1 MQGFLKFQ
9 EWFNPMTRIFN
20 FCAGPATLPLPVL
33 EKARDEML
41 DYRGLGMSVME
52 ISHRS
57 AAFDEVADSTEA
69 CLRRLLSISDDY
81 AVLFLAGGATTQFA
95 QVPLNLASV
104 DRPGAYIVDGSWSK
118 KAFGIAQRMGLA
130 HLAASSE
137 DSGFKSIPA
146 ESEWNLEGD
155 YAYLHYVSNETISG
169 VQFRQ
174 PPESALPLVSDMSSD
189 ILSRPVNVDKFGVIY
204 AGAQKNIGQSG
215 IAVVIVRKDLLQD
228 LPSVV
233 PDLQSWKIQHKQ
245 GSRLNTP
252 PTYAWYMAGLV
263 FEWIEASGGVERMA
277 ELNQHKSDTFYQY
290 LDQSAFY
297 QNDIPTGFRSH
308 MNIPFQIVDESLHG
322 RFISEAEAV
331 GLSSLK
337 GHRSVGGMRASIY
350 NAMPIEGIEALISFM
365 QDFESKAG

>member
-1 MQGFLKFQ
+1 
-9 EWFNPMTRIFN
+9 MTRIFN

-33 EKARDEML
+33 EKARDELL

-57 AAFDEVADSTEA
+57 AAFDELAGSTET

-95 QVPLNLASV
+95 QVPLNLASPEK
-104 DRPGAYIVDGSWSK
+104 PGAYIVNGSWSK
-118 KAFGIAQRMGLA
+118 KAFGTAQRMGLA
-130 HLAASSE
+130 QLAASSE
-137 DSGFKSIPA
+137 ESGFKSIPPKD
-146 ESEWNLEGD
+146 EWNLEPNN
-155 YAYLHYVSNETISG
+155 AYLHYVSNETISG

-174 PPESALPLVSDMSSD
+174 VPESSLTLVADMSSD
-189 ILSRPVNVDKFGVIY
+189 ILSRPVEIEKFGVIY
-204 AGAQKNIGQSG
+204 AGAQKNIGQAG
-215 IAVVIVRKDLLQD
+215 ITLVVVRKDLLQD
-228 LPSVV
+228 LSPGV
-233 PDLQSWKIQHKQ
+233 PDLQSWKIQHQQ

-252 PTYAWYMAGLV
+252 PTYAWYIAGLV
-263 FEWIEASGGVERMA
+263 FAWIESSGGVGRMA
-277 ELNQHKSDTFYQY
+277 ELNRQKADTLYHY

-297 QNDIPTGFRSH
+297 RNDIPPDFRSH

-322 RFISEAEAV
+322 RFINEAEAA

-350 NAMPIEGIEALISFM
+350 NAMPIAGIEALIGFM
-365 QDFESKAG
+365 KEFERKAG